1 MSDDPI
7 LYTLET
13 APPAITALSTR
24 DGRVVG
30 HVDARWGTPDGIWVD
45 QAAGQITWTN
55 MGADW
60 EAPDGTIERARLDG
74 SQHEIL
80 VGKGQI
86 VTPKQLAVDQPGGHL
101 YWCDREGMRI
111 MRSALDGTAV
121 EVLLKRGD
129 YPQDMPDFS
138 RQCVGIALDLVNRQI
153 YWTQKGSPKGCIG
166 RIFRMPMAMADGAD
180 PADRHDIEI
189 LADHLP
195 EPIDLHVFPSS
206 GHLYWTDRGAPP
218 DGNSV
223 NMARIDRRG
232 LFDRKVILRGLDE
245 GIGLAIDKAEKQ
257 AFVSDLG
264 GTIRVVD
271 LETGESRV
279 LRQQSATTGVY
290 LVE

>member
-1 MSDDPI
+1 MSNDPI

-24 DGRVVG
+24 DGHVVARF
-30 HVDARWGTPDGIWVD
+30 DARWGTPDGLWVD
-45 QAAGQITWTN
+45 PVAGQITWTN

-60 EAPDGTIERARLDG
+60 EAADGTIERARLDG
-74 SQHEIL
+74 SQHEVL

-86 VTPKQLAVDQPGGHL
+86 VTPKQLAVDRAEGHL

-111 MRSALDGTAV
+111 MRSNLDGTAI
-121 EVLLKRGD
+121 EVLLKRGN

-138 RQCVGIALDLVNRQI
+138 RQCVGITLDLITRQI
-153 YWTQKGSPKGCIG
+153 YWTQKGSPKGGIG
-166 RIFRMPMAMADGAD
+166 RIFRMPMAMPEGSD
-180 PADRHDIEI
+180 PSSRTDIET

-195 EPIDLHVFPSS
+195 EPIDLHVCPGSNR
-206 GHLYWTDRGAPP
+206 LYWTDRGAAP
-218 DGNSV
+218 DGNSL
-223 NMARIDRRG
+223 NMARIGARG
-232 LFDRKVILRGLDE
+232 LLEHKVILRGLNE
-245 GIGLAIDKAEKQ
+245 GIGLAIDKTETS

-271 LETGESRV
+271 LKTGESHV
-279 LRQQSATTGVY
+279 LRQQSATTGIY